1 MACTLFIDS
10 EGVLTKTP
18 SSDLKAVSQLAT
30 YTQPPEAYQPVS
42 LTEFF
47 TAGVKADILKEPSTP
62 RTARATPRP
71 KEEKWKISNKC
82 K

>member
-18 SSDLKAVSQLAT
+18 SSDLKAVSQLAMH
-30 YTQPPEAYQPVS
+30 TQPPEAYQPVS
-42 LTEFF
+42 FLTV
-47 TAGVKADILKEPSTP
+47 GVKADILKEPSTP